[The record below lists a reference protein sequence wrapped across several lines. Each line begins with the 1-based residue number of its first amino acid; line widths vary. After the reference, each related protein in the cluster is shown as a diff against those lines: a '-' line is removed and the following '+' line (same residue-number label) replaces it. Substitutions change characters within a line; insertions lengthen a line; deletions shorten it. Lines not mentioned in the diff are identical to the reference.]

1 MNLSEFDF
9 HLPQKLIAQT
19 PVQKRDQCRLMVVH
33 RQSATIQHDI
43 FSNIAHY
50 LEDHPLVVFNDTQ
63 VVPAKLIAVIEGT
76 GKYIEILLV
85 KEVQPDVWQCLLK
98 GLKKMKVGTVL
109 VIAPN
114 HLTGTFAERDKDP
127 NRLTDT
133 FAEHDKDAK
142 RIIGTLIGRDEDKAL
157 IRFSY
162 SGNFQEILQEI
173 AQMPLPPY
181 IHRDP
186 GEHAEL
192 IKKDRE
198 WYQTV
203 FAARPGALAAPT
215 AGLHFTEELIDKMRS
230 QGVDVGF
237 LTLHVGLGTFKP
249 IRVEAIEQHQMDPE
263 EYRISAATWNQIY
276 QAKSTGRKV
285 FAVGT
290 TATRVLES
298 LEFNRAE
305 NQPVSGATDHYIYPG
320 YSFRSVDGLITNFH
334 LPKSTLY
341 LLVCAFAGKDLM
353 ARAYKE
359 GIEKNYRFFSY
370 GDAMLIL

>member
-9 HLPQKLIAQT
+9 DLPQNLIAQT

-33 RQSATIQHDI
+33 RQTSTIQHDS
-43 FSNIAHY
+43 FSNIAAY
-50 LEDHPLVVFNDTQ
+50 LEGNPLVVFNDTQ

-76 GKYIEILLV
+76 GKHIEILLV
-85 KEVQPDVWQCLLK
+85 KEAQPDVWQCLVK
-98 GLKKMKVGTVL
+98 GLKKLKLGTKL
-109 VIAPN
+109 VISS
-114 HLTGTFAERDKDP
+114 
-127 NRLTDT
+127 NRL
-133 FAEHDKDAK
+133 
-142 RIIGTLIGRDEDKAL
+142 IGTLTGRDEDKAL
-157 IRFSY
+157 IHFTY

-186 GEHAEL
+186 VENADL
-192 IKKDRE
+192 IIKDRE

-203 FAARPGALAAPT
+203 FAAHPGAVAAPT
-215 AGLHFTEELIDKMRS
+215 AGLHFTEELIKEMMS
-230 QGVDVGF
+230 KGVDIGF

-263 EYRISAATWNQIY
+263 DYRISADTWNQIY
-276 QAKSTGRKV
+276 QAKSSGRKV

-298 LEFNRAE
+298 LEFKRPE
-305 NQPVSGATDHYIYPG
+305 NQSVAGATDHYIYPG
-320 YSFRSVDGLITNFH
+320 YSFRLVDGLITNFH

-353 ARAYKE
+353 ERAYQE
-359 GIEKNYRFFSY
+359 AIEMKYRFFSY

>member
-1 MNLSEFDF
+1 VKLSEFDF
-9 HLPQKLIAQT
+9 NLPQKLIAQT

-33 RQSATIQHDI
+33 RQSATIQHDS

-50 LEDHPLVVFNDTQ
+50 LNDHPLVVFNDTQ
-63 VVPAKLIAVIEGT
+63 VVPAKLTAFIEDT

-85 KEVQPDVWQCLLK
+85 KEIQPDVWQCLLK
-98 GLKKMKVGTVL
+98 GLKKMKLGTNL
-109 VIAPN
+109 IISSN
-114 HLTGTFAERDKDP
+114 SERDKDQ
-127 NRLTDT
+127 NRLT
-133 FAEHDKDAK
+133 
-142 RIIGTLIGRDEDKAL
+142 GSLIGRDEDKAL
-157 IRFSY
+157 IRFTY
-162 SGNFQEILQEI
+162 SGNFQEILHEI

-186 GEHAEL
+186 EENADL
-192 IKKDRE
+192 IEKDRD

-203 FAARPGALAAPT
+203 YAANPGAVAAPT
-215 AGLHFTEELIDKMRS
+215 AGLHFTKDLIDKMRS
-230 QGVDVGF
+230 QGVDIGF

-249 IRVEAIEQHQMDPE
+249 IRVEAVEQHQMDPE
-263 EYRISAATWNQIY
+263 EYRISADTWNKIY

-298 LEFNRAE
+298 VVFDRTE
-305 NQPVSGATDHYIYPG
+305 NQPVSGTTDHYIYPG
-320 YSFRSVDGLITNFH
+320 YSFRLVDGLITNFH

-359 GIEKNYRFFSY
+359 GIEMNYRFFSY